1 MQIIKKS
8 FLKNPCVK
16 DSANQKNNTT
26 NTDFKKNRLDLKPP
40 IKECIEV
47 KKLKRTTTMETTK
60 TTKILLTIKFFLK
73 IWFKF

>member
-26 NTDFKKNRLDLKPP
+26 NTDFKKNSLDLKPP

-73 IWFKF
+73 IWFKV